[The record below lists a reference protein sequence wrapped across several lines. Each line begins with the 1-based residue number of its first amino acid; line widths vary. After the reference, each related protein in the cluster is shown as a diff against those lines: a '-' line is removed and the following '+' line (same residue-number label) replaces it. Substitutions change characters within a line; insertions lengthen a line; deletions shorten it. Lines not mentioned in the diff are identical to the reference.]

1 MPTIN
6 SRFYIE
12 EDKSKI
18 IYASIENIKRSLK
31 SIYNNKKVKF
41 FVTGITSDDTNRE
54 YGRVTHQVKHNPY
67 FNVKVTSL
75 NDDDTSYNSFALN
88 KYGYYP
94 KKLINGYYYGFH
106 LRPVNLSVEVTF
118 CTNDYAQILDYCQ
131 HYMTNKKEATYTLK
145 TNDDSGVEIVIKV
158 LLDKDIAIPDKDL
171 GAGDDYKVSCNLTVK
186 TYTGFLM
193 KTPELEKKETIV
205 EFM

>member
-18 IYASIENIKRSLK
+18 IYASIENIKKSLK
-31 SIYNNKKVKF
+31 GIYNNKKVKF
-41 FVTGITSDDTNRE
+41 FVVGVSSDDTNRE
-54 YGRVTHQVKHNPY
+54 YGRVTNQTKHTPY
-67 FNVKVTSL
+67 FNVKVESIARDE
-75 NDDDTSYNSFALN
+75 NSYNSFVLN

-106 LRPVNLSVEVTF
+106 LRPVNLNVTVTF
-118 CTNDYAQILDYCQ
+118 NTSDYAQVLDYGQ
-131 HYMTNKKEATYTLK
+131 HYMTNKKEATYALK
-145 TNDDSGVEIVIKV
+145 AADESGVEIMIQV
-158 LLDKDIAIPDKDL
+158 LLDDTINMPDKDL
-171 GAGDDYKVSCNLTVK
+171 AADGIYKVTNSLTVK

-193 KTPELEKKETIV
+193 KTPELEKKESIV
-205 EFM
+205 EFY